1 MLQEKPMS
9 ARAARIALAGAETR
23 RHRTLDERIIVRFP
37 ALTHRLLAAWAK
49 LPRDSRLRRVL
60 LVRAIRQG
68 YAALNRR
75 DFGFVRTGLDPATDL
90 HRAQVFLDVSGTFH
104 GHAGYLEVWRRAFES
119 FADLRFDPEELLDF
133 GDRILV
139 TRNMSGH
146 GAGSGVAIT
155 QKLYQLLTL
164 RRGLVVRQDDFQA
177 RAEALE
183 AVGLSE

>member
-1 MLQEKPMS
+1 MS